1 MFHALW
7 HPPLAYATDF
17 IIQWLANLA
26 SPLPLRHLQCP
37 GALASHLPMGIPRN
51 PVVPCEVRYDWIR
64 IHNPDATTRHF
75 SAFQDCQP
83 GRTSSDGGMLK
94 GGCYCV
100 RFTQVSFAIRH
111 DSRNRFGSLS
121 KSFEKQENTSTT
133 QRLAYRPP

>member
-64 IHNPDATTRHF
+64 YGNMIDWQRSSSRPR
-75 SAFQDCQP
+75 
-83 GRTSSDGGMLK
+83 GGTSS
-94 GGCYCV
+94 
-100 RFTQVSFAIRH
+100 
-111 DSRNRFGSLS
+111 SRRVLVAARGAALVES
-121 KSFEKQENTSTT
+121 Q
-133 QRLAYRPP
+133 PPSCSGQWFSRDLL